1 MGQNLYLF
9 ADLKTNFC
17 MMQENFLLLPK
28 ILKFMENIL
37 PRWEQKLN
45 SYRKALRRL
54 AEVVNVA
61 KIRQLNDFEADGMI
75 QRFEFTFELAWKL
88 MKSYAEYQGTDKE
101 IMGSRDAI
109 RWAFENK
116 LIADSNVWMEMVKRR
131 NDTSHT
137 YDEDTAS
144 EVVLRIKDSYY
155 QAFMEFYDKMKG
167 LSSQQKMDLFTQS

>member
-1 MGQNLYLF
+1 
-9 ADLKTNFC
+9 
-17 MMQENFLLLPK
+17 
-28 ILKFMENIL
+28 MENIL

-45 SYRKALRRL
+45 SYRKALSRL

-61 KIRQLNDFEADGMI
+61 KNRQLNDFEADGMI

-101 IMGSRDAI
+101 ITGSRDAI
-109 RWAFENK
+109 RWAYENK

-137 YDEDTAS
+137 YDEGTAA

-155 QAFMEFYDKMKG
+155 QASVEFYDKMKAV
-167 LSSQQKMDLFTQS
+167 SDQQEMDLFTQS

>member
-1 MGQNLYLF
+1 M
-9 ADLKTNFC
+9 D
-17 MMQENFLLLPK
+17 
-28 ILKFMENIL
+28 NIL

-45 SYRKALRRL
+45 SYQKALSRL

-61 KIRQLNDFEADGMI
+61 KNRQLNDFEADGLI

-88 MKSYAEYQGTDKE
+88 MKGYAEYQGTDKE

-109 RWAFENK
+109 RWAYESK
-116 LIADSNVWMEMVKRR
+116 LISDSNVWMEMVKRR

-137 YDEDTAS
+137 YDEDTAA

-155 QAFMEFYDKMKG
+155 QAFVEFYDKMKAV
-167 LSSQQKMDLFTQS
+167 SDQQEMDLFTQS

>member
-1 MGQNLYLF
+1 MGQNLYLC
-9 ADLKTNFC
+9 ADLKANFC

-61 KIRQLNDFEADGMI
+61 KSRQLNDFEADGMI

-131 NDTSHT
+131 NDTSHA
-137 YDEDTAS
+137 YDEDTA
-144 EVVLRIKDSYY
+144 
-155 QAFMEFYDKMKG
+155 FYDKMKA

>member
-1 MGQNLYLF
+1 
-9 ADLKTNFC
+9 
-17 MMQENFLLLPK
+17 
-28 ILKFMENIL
+28 MENIL
-37 PRWEQKLN
+37 PRWEQKLS
-45 SYRKALRRL
+45 SYRKALSRL

-61 KIRQLNDFEADGMI
+61 KNRQLNEFEADGMI

-109 RWAFENK
+109 RWAYENK
-116 LIADSNVWMEMVKRR
+116 LVANSNVWMEMVKRR

-137 YDEDTAS
+137 YDENTAA

-155 QAFMEFYDKMKG
+155 QVFVEFHEKMKAM
-167 LSSQQKMDLFTQS
+167 SDHQKMDLFTQS